1 MNEEASPSKNGN
13 STTAL
18 AKLLNQ
24 LNLPT
29 LALVLLTGGGNWFKT
44 QNTGDEQ
51 RIEIHRAIQQVH
63 ELHDALQETEKRQ
76 RTALNNQLQI
86 LEHDAVL
93 LREVHDIASKL
104 ERLKRLDQMRGA
116 PE

>member
-1 MNEEASPSKNGN
+1 VEEGQKNGGN
-13 STTAL
+13 SSNAL

-29 LALVLLTGGGNWFKT
+29 LALILVTGGTNWFKT

-51 RIEIHRAIQQVH
+51 RIEIKHAIAQVH
-63 ELHDALQETEKRQ
+63 DLHESLDETEKRQ
-76 RTALNNQLQI
+76 RTALNNQTQI
-86 LEHDAVL
+86 LEHDTVL
-93 LREVHDIASKL
+93 LKEVHDIAVKL
-104 ERLKRLDQMRGA
+104 ENLKRMDQMRGA